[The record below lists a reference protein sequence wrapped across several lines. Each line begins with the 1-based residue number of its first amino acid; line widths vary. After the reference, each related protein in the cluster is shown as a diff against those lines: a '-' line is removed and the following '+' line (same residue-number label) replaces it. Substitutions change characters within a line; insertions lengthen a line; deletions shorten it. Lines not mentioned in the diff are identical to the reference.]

1 MLAMNKR
8 KNKIKRKKR
17 RKIKI
22 KIDILSKY
30 VYEIIYMRILMH
42 KFFNLWKYL
51 SYLIQKIIQTSL
63 KNIQIFLLA

>member
-42 KFFNLWKYL
+42 KFFNL
-51 SYLIQKIIQTSL
+51 
-63 KNIQIFLLA
+63 